1 MPILE
6 GRNTVRKKLTLIA
19 VLAFCSMMLLD
30 WVGVTGRRFPRNW
43 NEALV
48 QISINIGW
56 TVFFTAVA
64 YFVMMRPRRRRSS
77 AEGSQQSDS
86 DSKEGRR

>member
-1 MPILE
+1 MSILE
-6 GRNTVRKKLTLIA
+6 THTVRKKLILIA
-19 VLAFCSMMLLD
+19 VLAFCAMMLLD
-30 WVGVTGRRFPRNW
+30 WVGVTGRRFPSNW

-77 AEGSQQSDS
+77 AAENQPSDS
-86 DSKEGRR
+86 DSNAGRT